1 MRQVQQIRLY
11 FLGNPGDTRSLKSLI
26 GYVGMQIES
35 HFSATLYKHRQLCEG
50 EASRHQP
57 QTRLDLESEFE
68 MASLSRTAP
77 RRAVGTIWSW
87 KQIQLALEFS
97 SSLASIPGLT
107 HPSIILLF
115 TNHELCLRRRAMRA
129 PQRAVHHYPRTRRR
143 LATSINSTL

>member
-35 HFSATLYKHRQLCEG
+35 HSSATLYKHRQLCEG

-68 MASLSRTAP
+68 MASLSRTA
-77 RRAVGTIWSW
+77 RAVETDDVVVEANTAGPRVLVLPRVHSWSH
-87 KQIQLALEFS
+87 
-97 SSLASIPGLT
+97 SSLHHS
-107 HPSIILLF
+107 LF

-129 PQRAVHHYPRTRRR
+129 PQRAVHHCLRTRRR
-143 LATSINSTL
+143 LATNINSML